1 MNSQQSIGTESIYK
15 LLIKYSI
22 PAIIGMMVNA
32 LYNVVDR
39 IFIGNIPGVGPL
51 AITGLGVTMPVM
63 TIILAFGMLI
73 GIGTTTSISIKLG
86 QGKKEEAQKLIGN
99 AITLSI
105 LIGIIL
111 TVIGIVF
118 VDKILML
125 FGASENTL
133 FYAKEYINII
143 LIGSVVN
150 LLSFSLNHSIRADGS
165 PKISAGI
172 MIIGCLT
179 NVLLDALFIFIFGLG
194 IKGAAL
200 ATITSQALTAVLTMT
215 YYMSGKS
222 NLKFTKSSLKLDKRL
237 AIGVFAIGISPFAM
251 QIAASMVQVISNH
264 ALKAYGGDLAIGA
277 MTTISSISMIF
288 LMPIFGIN
296 QGSQPIIGF
305 NYGAKQYKRSK
316 KAYIV
321 SLCAA
326 TTILCIGTGIIQL
339 FPEQII
345 GLFNKDEELMKM
357 SVEGIRVYL
366 FMLPLVG
373 ISITGSNYVQSI
385 GKAKVAMFL
394 SLLRQVILLIPA
406 IIILPRFFNLKGVWL
421 AQPIADFIAI
431 IITAIVIIIEMRSYN
446 KEDISIKD
454 NDEDKI
460 LSNIKTEFAI
470 ERDSNELI

>member
-1 MNSQQSIGTESIYK
+1 
-15 LLIKYSI
+15 
-22 PAIIGMMVNA
+22 
-32 LYNVVDR
+32 
-39 IFIGNIPGVGPL
+39 
-51 AITGLGVTMPVM
+51 
-63 TIILAFGMLI
+63 
-73 GIGTTTSISIKLG
+73 
-86 QGKKEEAQKLIGN
+86 
-99 AITLSI
+99 
-105 LIGIIL
+105 
-111 TVIGIVF
+111 
-118 VDKILML
+118 
-125 FGASENTL
+125 
-133 FYAKEYINII
+133 
-143 LIGSVVN
+143 
-150 LLSFSLNHSIRADGS
+150 
-165 PKISAGI
+165 

-179 NVLLDALFIFIFGLG
+179 NVVLDALFIFIFGMG

-222 NLKFTKSSLKLDKRL
+222 NLKFTKSSLKLDKKL
-237 AIGVFAIGISPFAM
+237 ALGVFAIGISPFAM

-326 TTILCIGTGIIQL
+326 TTILCIGSGIIQL
-339 FPEQII
+339 FPQKII

-406 IIILPRFFNLKGVWL
+406 IIILPRFFNLRGVWL

-431 IITAIVIIIEMRSYN
+431 IITTIVIIIEMRSYN
-446 KEDISIKD
+446 KEEIK
-454 NDEDKI
+454 
-460 LSNIKTEFAI
+460 IKTEFAI